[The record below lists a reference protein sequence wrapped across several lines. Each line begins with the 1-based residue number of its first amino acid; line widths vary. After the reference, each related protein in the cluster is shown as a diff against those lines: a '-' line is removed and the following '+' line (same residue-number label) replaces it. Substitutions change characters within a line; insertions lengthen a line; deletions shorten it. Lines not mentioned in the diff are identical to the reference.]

1 MNKATIASA
10 VLAALAVSPM
20 ALADNEGYAETI
32 YRDFAVASGGAI
44 SFDVQTIETGR
55 LGALAGLR
63 FSQLTGAPEYVVI
76 ADMAG
81 TALENIDIVP
91 TAQIKTLHLEDLEAP
106 LDGFEKSGF
115 PLEQG
120 AFRLLQVTLQAG
132 DERHQHVAVEACWA
146 SSGHCVVYDPSV
158 EFIDSLVHNIRNLK
172 AEGWQVEFSEE
183 PAAWTLLPEGS
194 DQMKTGTCGL
204 ASRPWA
210 TSRSAFFPAYI
221 FRIRNA
227 FNNVVLEKS
236 IGRAESGVR
245 CDVNCNPQ
253 PFGYANASSAWAK
266 GLRSV
271 ACDNAAIGGVE
282 GSAGRFVGRTGCSHR
297 TVLGAKFKAEAK
309 GFGLQ
314 VDVSIDVT
322 GSSHTNG
329 QAFQDACARF

>member
-10 VLAALAVSPM
+10 VLAALTVSPM
-20 ALADNEGYAETI
+20 ALAGSEGYAETI
-32 YRDFAVASGGAI
+32 YRDFAVASGGAV
-44 SFDVQTIETGR
+44 SFDVQTIETGK
-55 LGALAGLR
+55 LGALSGLR
-63 FSQLTGAPEYVVI
+63 FSDLTGAPDYVLI

-81 TALENIDIVP
+81 TYLENVQLIP
-91 TAQIKTLHLEDLEAP
+91 TAQIKTLHLEDLDES
-106 LDGFEKSGF
+106 LDGFQKSGL

-120 AFRLLQVTLQAG
+120 SFRLLQVQLQAG
-132 DERHQHVAVEACWA
+132 EEKRQHVAVEACWKG
-146 SSGHCVVYDPSV
+146 SGHCVVYDPSV
-158 EFIDSLVHNIRNLK
+158 EFIDSLVHNIRRLE
-172 AEGWQVEFSEE
+172 AEGWRVEFSEE

-194 DQMKTGTCGL
+194 EQMKTGRCGL
-204 ASRPWA
+204 ASQPWTTA
-210 TSRSAFFPAYI
+210 RSAFFPAYI

-227 FNNVVLEKS
+227 FNNVVLEKT

-282 GSAGRFVGRTGCSHR
+282 GSIGRFVGRTGCSHR
-297 TVLGAKFKAEAK
+297 TVFGAKFKAEAK
-309 GFGLQ
+309 GVGLQ